1 MTTRNNNSIIKGNDR
16 NAVFSVLDR
25 LLNGR
30 TFTKEQMLFG
40 AIQSRKGRSPAAQL
54 VHMGVVGPNDVAW
67 CWEKRFTRDGASY
80 NKQLGMAIRV
90 NGKVHMF
97 DLTKKVDKD
106 TMDFFLRGLIRDAD
120 MEDLKQREIERRN
133 QASLNSALNKKSAR
147 LDDNDLP
154 F

>member
-16 NAVFSVLDR
+16 NAVFSVLDK

-40 AIQSRKGRSPAAQL
+40 AIQSRKGHSPAAKL
-54 VHMGVVGPNDVAW
+54 VHMGAVGPNDIAW
-67 CWEKRFTRDGASY
+67 CWEKRFTRDGKAY

-90 NGKVHMF
+90 NGVTTRFYLENGMQTNA
-97 DLTKKVDKD
+97 LNL
-106 TMDFFLRGLIRDAD
+106 FLRDLIKQAD
-120 MEDLKQREIERRN
+120 MEDLRQREIEKRN
-133 QASLNSALNKKSAR
+133 QASLNSALNKKSASF
-147 LDDNDLP
+147 DDNDLP